1 VLKKGFW
8 TEGNIANIFVECPEY
23 DQAKSIVFNLN
34 NSVAPSNET
43 LNLEII
49 LNEVKI
55 GKFKITDNFSGELK
69 VELDQSKLSS
79 GVNKLQFNISN
90 PSSLIEKRK
99 KQTANGKDLKF
110 NHILP
115 YTVLSFQ
122 YFLYSIP
129 FLYICTQ
136 NYPYGIN

>member
-1 VLKKGFW
+1 MLKKGFW
-8 TEGNIANIFVECPEY
+8 TEGNIANIFFECPEY
-23 DQAKSIVFNLN
+23 DQAKTIVFNLN

-99 KQTANGKDLKF
+99 NIDGRLLGIKLESLE
-110 NHILP
+110 IL
-115 YTVLSFQ
+115 
-122 YFLYSIP
+122 
-129 FLYICTQ
+129 
-136 NYPYGIN
+136 